1 MIKFELF
8 IKDINTK
15 YIIMKHILFNHLLNE
30 YYKKKKE
37 EKNIIR
43 CRNIY
48 KKYLNYLEFKNININ
63 YISIEKYI

>member
-1 MIKFELF
+1 
-8 IKDINTK
+8 
-15 YIIMKHILFNHLLNE
+15 MKHILFNHLLNE